1 MIDWST
7 SLVALIPIV
16 VFGGAAVYLGLRL
29 TRASELRGR
38 SQTELSELS
47 DRVVRLEDALA
58 SLATEVQRIADAEQ
72 FTSRLLQERTAS
84 QSPMRPG
91 SGAD

>member
-58 SLATEVQRIADAEQ
+58 SLATEVQRISDAEQ

-84 QSPMRPG
+84 RSPMRPG
-91 SGAD
+91 PGAD